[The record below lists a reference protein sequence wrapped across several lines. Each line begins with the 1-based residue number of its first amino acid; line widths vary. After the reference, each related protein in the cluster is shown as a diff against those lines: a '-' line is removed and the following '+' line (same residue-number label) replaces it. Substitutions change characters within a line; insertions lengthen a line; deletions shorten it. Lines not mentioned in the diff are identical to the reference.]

1 MAVMTERHGATGLVV
16 VDNQP
21 VNALSREVR
30 AGLIEAVGAL
40 DADAGVDVIAIVCE
54 GRTFIAGADIR
65 EFSEPA
71 REPFLPAVIA
81 AIEGSATPVVAVIHG
96 TALGGGFE
104 VALASHA
111 RVALPGSRV
120 GLPEINLG
128 VIPGSG
134 GTQRVPRLA
143 GVEATVD
150 LVLSAR
156 PIPAEK
162 AAELGLV
169 DRIMTGEPRA
179 VALAAAEA
187 VRSGE
192 LATRRTGE
200 LPPPQPQPDVIA
212 AKRAELEGKPGTL
225 AARAALD
232 AIEASSLPIAEGM
245 ARERALFE
253 MCRASDERAALVHI
267 FFAERAAPK
276 VAELEE
282 NEPRPIRTVGVVG
295 GGTMGSGIAA
305 AALMN
310 GFDVVMVERDE
321 AGAVRGRDAVSGIL
335 DGAQRRGRLTDEA
348 RAALR
353 FTAGSDY
360 EALRDADLVVEAA
373 FEDMGVKKE
382 IFARL
387 DRVARKGA
395 VLATNTSYL
404 DVDEIARAT
413 GRPGDVVGLHFFS
426 PAYVMRLLEVVIGN
440 ATAPDVVATAFTF
453 GKALGKV
460 CVPAGV
466 ADGFIGNR
474 IFIAYRR
481 SADIMM
487 EDGAS
492 PYEID
497 SALVEWGFPMGPYQ
511 AGDFAGQD
519 IGWATRKRR
528 AATRDPAERYV
539 RIPDLVCERGW
550 FGRKT
555 GRGFYRYP
563 EGAKAGE
570 PDEEVLALIAEERAR
585 KGITPRN
592 FTKDEIVRRILCT
605 MINEGARALDDGTA
619 RRASDID
626 VVMVNG
632 YGFPRFRGGPM
643 KTADI
648 AGLPAILKDLQTFAA
663 DDPAAYAPARLLVD
677 RAGRGM
683 SLV

>member
-1 MAVMTERHGATGLVV
+1 MAVMTERQGPTGLVV
-16 VDNQP
+16 VDNPP

-40 DADAGVDVIAIVCE
+40 DRDPAVDVIAILCA

-71 REPFLPAVIA
+71 HAPFLPQVIA
-81 AIEGSATPVVAVIHG
+81 AVEEAETPVVAVIHG

-104 VALASHA
+104 VALAAHA
-111 RVALPGSRV
+111 RVALAGAKV
-120 GLPEINLG
+120 GLPETNLG
-128 VIPGSG
+128 VIPGAG
-134 GTQRVPRLA
+134 GTQRAPRLA

-150 LVLSAR
+150 LVLGAR
-156 PIPAEK
+156 PIAAEK

-169 DRIMTGEPRA
+169 DRIVTGEPRA
-179 VALAAAEA
+179 AAMAAAEA
-187 VRSGE
+187 VRAGD
-192 LATRRTGE
+192 LATRRTGA
-200 LPPPQPQPDVIA
+200 LPPAVKRPDLIA
-212 AKRAELEGKPGTL
+212 AKRAELDGKPGTV
-225 AARAALD
+225 AARAALE
-232 AIEASSLPIAEGM
+232 AIEASAMPIAEGM

-253 MCRASDERAALVHI
+253 ACRASDERAALVHV

-276 VAELEE
+276 IAEVEE
-282 NEPRPIRTVGVVG
+282 NAPRPVATVGIVG

-310 GFDVVMVERDE
+310 GYDVLMVERDE

-335 DGAQRRGRLTDEA
+335 DGAQRRGRLSPEA
-348 RAALR
+348 RAARR
-353 FTAGSDY
+353 FEAGTDY
-360 EALRDADLVVEAA
+360 EALAAADLVVEAA
-373 FEDMGVKKE
+373 FEDMGVKKDV
-382 IFARL
+382 FSRL
-387 DRVARKGA
+387 DRVAREGA

-413 GRPGDVVGLHFFS
+413 RRPEDVVGLHFFS
-426 PAYVMRLLEVVIGN
+426 PAYVMRLLEIVIGER
-440 ATAPDVVATAFTF
+440 TAADVTATAFAF

-481 SADIMM
+481 AADIMM

-497 SALVEWGFPMGPYQ
+497 AALREWGFPMGPYE

-528 AATRDPAERYV
+528 AALRDPAERYV
-539 RIPDLVCERGW
+539 RIADLVCERGW

-563 EGAKAGE
+563 EGAPRGE
-570 PDEEVLALIAEERAR
+570 PDEEVLALVTEERAS
-585 KGITPRN
+585 KGIVPRD
-592 FTKDEIVRRILCT
+592 FTKEEIVRRIVCT
-605 MINEGARALDDGTA
+605 MVNEGARAVDDGTA
-619 RRASDID
+619 RRPSDVD

-643 KTADI
+643 KAADL
-648 AGLPAILKDLQTFAA
+648 AGLPQILDDLLRFAV
-663 DDPAAYAPARLLVD
+663 DDPAAFTPAGLIEERVAAGLTLV
-677 RAGRGM
+677 
-683 SLV
+683 